1 MRHAL
6 FPLLALLLT
15 LAACH
20 DDKPHV
26 FQSPAPRP
34 ATTGRVAATNPSV
47 PDAPLGSFADAR
59 ITSIVDAATG
69 MPVPLTDIS
78 RAIEVMTGSARGPTR
93 PASESARVEL
103 MMHGVTEARQTLVL
117 PAPASTIVAHAFSI
131 PAVSDTR
138 SGLIAGRYT
147 LQVRI
152 IGGDWTVLATS
163 VPLHIELR

>member
-6 FPLLALLLT
+6 FPLSVLLLP

-34 ATTGRVAATNPSV
+34 VTTGRVAAANASV
-47 PDAPLGSFADAR
+47 PDAPVGSFADAR

-69 MPVPLTDIS
+69 VPVSLTDIS
-78 RAIEVMTGSARGPTR
+78 RAIEVMTVSARGPYR
-93 PASESARVEL
+93 PASESARIEL
-103 MMHGVTEARQTLVL
+103 LMHGVAEAVQVLAL

-131 PAVSDTR
+131 PAVSDAG
-138 SGLIAGRYT
+138 SGLSAGRYT

-152 IGGDWTVLATS
+152 IGGDGAVLATS